1 MLGTPQSQIHTQQC
15 SQHTYRK
22 AGGGSGCDTVSH
34 NCHASLWNV
43 SQYFHFIGEANTFQY
58 FISIL
63 GIILATTKQQI
74 MCTFWTP
81 FLTSTAQHNTT
92 QLVPV
97 TGPPLQTPLS
107 GKNITRTQ
115 ASSIYSRKLDH
126 PPGPSFSQDLP
137 TVSIHNGKMTLC
149 SLQVRPQNI
158 FLIKRDLTN
167 YSLVW

>member
-74 MCTFWTP
+74 MCTF
-81 FLTSTAQHNTT
+81 
-92 QLVPV
+92 
-97 TGPPLQTPLS
+97 
-107 GKNITRTQ
+107 
-115 ASSIYSRKLDH
+115 
-126 PPGPSFSQDLP
+126 
-137 TVSIHNGKMTLC
+137 
-149 SLQVRPQNI
+149 
-158 FLIKRDLTN
+158 
-167 YSLVW
+167 

>member
-43 SQYFHFIGEANTFQY
+43 PQYFHFIGEANTFQY

-74 MCTFWTP
+74 MCTFWTL

-92 QLVPV
+92 QHNWYLWPGRPSKRLCQAKTSLVLRPQV
-97 TGPPLQTPLS
+97 YTLES
-107 GKNITRTQ
+107 
-115 ASSIYSRKLDH
+115 
-126 PPGPSFSQDLP
+126 PSFSQDLP
-137 TVSIHNGKMTLC
+137 QWAFTMGKWHYAVSKLDHRTSFWLNMI
-149 SLQVRPQNI
+149 
-158 FLIKRDLTN
+158 
-167 YSLVW
+167 